1 MQESDDHLGCRL
13 PARLSRMQ
21 RLFPVAEPAPADPVE
36 LDYWLAREYGYPSRS
51 WVRANMVAS
60 LDGASAWKSRS
71 AGLSGRTDQIL
82 LAVLRALA
90 DVILVGAETARR
102 EGYGPADAHPNL
114 ASARLAAGRPATPP
128 IAVVSQRL
136 ELADGLLDRQAP
148 PGSQTLVITSRGAPP
163 AGRRSLEERGLEVI
177 EAGEDEVDVREALR
191 ILGARGMTAVLSE
204 GGPRVLAQ
212 LQRHGL
218 LDELCLSIA
227 PRMVAGD
234 ASRIVNGT
242 GEELTELRLT
252 ALLEAD
258 GFLFTR
264 YGRHSD
270 SPLGV

>member
-1 MQESDDHLGCRL
+1 
-13 PARLSRMQ
+13 MQ
-21 RLFPVAEPAPADPVE
+21 RLFPAAETAPADPVE
-36 LDYWLAREYGYPSRS
+36 LDHWLAREYAYPSRP
-51 WVRANMVAS
+51 WIRANMVAS

-71 AGLSGRTDQIL
+71 AGLSGRADQAL

-102 EGYGPADAHPNL
+102 EEYGPADAHPNL
-114 ASARLAAGRPATPP
+114 TAARLAAGLPATPP
-128 IAVVSQRL
+128 IAVISRRL
-136 ELADGLLDRQAP
+136 ELADSLLDRQAP
-148 PGSQTLVITSRGAPP
+148 PGSETLVITTRSAPP
-163 AGRRSLEERGLEVI
+163 AGRRSLEDRGLEVI
-177 EAGEDEVDVREALR
+177 EAGEDDVDVREALR
-191 ILGARGMTAVLSE
+191 VLGARGMTAVLSE

-234 ASRIVNGT
+234 APRIVNGT
-242 GEELTELRLT
+242 EEKLTELRLT

-264 YGRHSD
+264 HGRHPD
-270 SPLGV
+270 SPVGGLVPD